1 MIWIFHFL
9 QHTRLL
15 EQKLSYLNLALNTIE
30 GESTFGNLS
39 TWLWKIDWCHL
50 LLEALMWCSFYSYPS
65 GFRVSFLFF
74 ENPSTS
80 FQAMSFIGS
89 EGRPAP
95 KLKDA
100 VLSDAEVEL
109 VFGLS
114 IDWHPVVRDSIIAGA
129 LANVKLLRA
138 PRKKSYRKK

>member
-1 MIWIFHFL
+1 MP
-9 QHTRLL
+9 
-15 EQKLSYLNLALNTIE
+15 
-30 GESTFGNLS
+30 
-39 TWLWKIDWCHL
+39 
-50 LLEALMWCSFYSYPS
+50 SFAR
-65 GFRVSFLFF
+65 GFDVMQCCDVPFIVIHRVSEFLFF

-114 IDWHPVVRDSIIAGA
+114 ID
-129 LANVKLLRA
+129 
-138 PRKKSYRKK
+138 